1 MCFHDDLRTVGQRPF
16 RRAEF
21 GVLGRLLDGRTFQN
35 GAFGNQRLLD
45 HIVLVGGDFAGG
57 HLVADGEQLL
67 GGRRREPLLLGGG
80 DDDDLIVRGD
90 GLRGEGV
97 DGIDVEHLDQHAV
110 ELPFGLGVGHRGVLA
125 VIVQVGLHEL
135 AVAAVV
141 AVGVGAF
148 GLAHQVLLGA
158 FELTLREAVAAD
170 PLQLGAE
177 RLEAAGQLA
186 VLRHRNEYRGVE
198 RRDDADHVA
207 RAHAGA
213 EERCVGLHG
222 DLLQAGVLH
231 GRHIG
236 FDHVVGLGDDRI
248 GQLLG
253 KRRALDEEL
262 HLRALHFGVGED
274 AHDRFLVVGDHDG
287 LFLRSVGG
295 GCRNV
300 GHQRLD
306 LVLHGVHVDV
316 AHDDDGLIVRTVPLG
331 VEILQLLMPEALQSI
346 EVADQVAVLVFR
358 ALAQRLQQLHR
369 RTPRCAVARAELL
382 HDHAAFG
389 VDLLGFQG
397 DEVRPVVQDQQRRVD
412 DAFARGRYVRDVV
425 DRLVPAG
432 SGVEVGAEFHA
443 HGFQILR
450 ELLAREVLGAV
461 ESHVFEEVGESL
473 LGVVLLDGSHVV
485 QDVEIGLSLR
495 LFVVTDVVGHPI
507 LQLSGAELGVRG
519 DRLVHLCCG
528 PGGGERRNGQHHQ
541 FFHGYSLLV

>member
-1 MCFHDDLRTVGQRPF
+1 
-16 RRAEF
+16 
-21 GVLGRLLDGRTFQN
+21 
-35 GAFGNQRLLD
+35 
-45 HIVLVGGDFAGG
+45 
-57 HLVADGEQLL
+57 
-67 GGRRREPLLLGGG
+67 
-80 DDDDLIVRGD
+80 
-90 GLRGEGV
+90 
-97 DGIDVEHLDQHAV
+97 
-110 ELPFGLGVGHRGVLA
+110 
-125 VIVQVGLHEL
+125 
-135 AVAAVV
+135 
-141 AVGVGAF
+141 
-148 GLAHQVLLGA
+148 
-158 FELTLREAVAAD
+158 
-170 PLQLGAE
+170 
-177 RLEAAGQLA
+177 
-186 VLRHRNEYRGVE
+186 
-198 RRDDADHVA
+198 
-207 RAHAGA
+207 
-213 EERCVGLHG
+213 
-222 DLLQAGVLH
+222 
-231 GRHIG
+231 
-236 FDHVVGLGDDRI
+236 
-248 GQLLG
+248 
-253 KRRALDEEL
+253 
-262 HLRALHFGVGED
+262 
-274 AHDRFLVVGDHDG
+274 
-287 LFLRSVGG
+287 
-295 GCRNV
+295 
-300 GHQRLD
+300 
-306 LVLHGVHVDV
+306 
-316 AHDDDGLIVRTVPLG
+316 
-331 VEILQLLMPEALQSI
+331 MPEALQSI